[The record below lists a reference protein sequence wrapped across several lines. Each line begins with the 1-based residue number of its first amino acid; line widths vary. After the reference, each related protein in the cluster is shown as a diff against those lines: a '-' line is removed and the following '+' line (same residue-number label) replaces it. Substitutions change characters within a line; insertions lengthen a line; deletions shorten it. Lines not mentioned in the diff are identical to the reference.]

1 LAKYLFIGA
10 ILGTIGFFI
19 YREFKKLN
27 APTFEFRMTN
37 RVMRHHGQFKHGFL
51 DEVKRILIDEE
62 IRNAVIRGFGSGR
75 DTKLDITGDPGIERA
90 AQRIRNM
97 FFMLHD

>member
-1 LAKYLFIGA
+1 MKYLVIGAVIGA
-10 ILGTIGFFI
+10 ICYLI

-51 DEVKRILIDEE
+51 EEVKRILIDENLQ
-62 IRNAVIRGFGSGR
+62 NAVVRGFGRGR
-75 DTKLDITGDPGIERA
+75 ETRLEITGDDGIERA
-90 AQRIRNM
+90 AQRIRNT

>member
-1 LAKYLFIGA
+1 MAKYFFIGA
-10 ILGTIGFFI
+10 ILGTIGFLI

-27 APTFEFRMTN
+27 APTFEFVMTN

-51 DEVKRILIDEE
+51 EEVKRILIDENLH
-62 IRNAVIRGFGSGR
+62 NAVVRGFGKGR
-75 DTKLDITGDPGIERA
+75 DTKLEITGDEGIERA
-90 AQRIRNM
+90 AQRIRNT